1 MKERSSSHSVRHE
14 EHAFSQTFDF
24 GTRSSRAGS
33 PACSRPFCMAS
44 TAARGGRSQF
54 DGGRCLAAGGQH
66 RACASL
72 SISFTDAEFDVR
84 AAAVRTDVS
93 LLTFANRAILAA
105 ATEHKRRVQEAA
117 RLVAE
122 RSAELN
128 ECMAT
133 IRHSDKTTP
142 LRRCSTTRADRPEP
156 TDPSRET
163 RTDRRVVPSG
173 RWLPCNAKRL
183 RAQAGRNEKVVPI
196 RRYGPIVAWCET
208 SHLIQPGVVLCR

>member
-1 MKERSSSHSVRHE
+1 
-14 EHAFSQTFDF
+14 
-24 GTRSSRAGS
+24 
-33 PACSRPFCMAS
+33 
-44 TAARGGRSQF
+44 
-54 DGGRCLAAGGQH
+54 
-66 RACASL
+66 
-72 SISFTDAEFDVR
+72 
-84 AAAVRTDVS
+84 
-93 LLTFANRAILAA
+93 
-105 ATEHKRRVQEAA
+105 
-117 RLVAE
+117 LVAE

-142 LRRCSTTRADRPEP
+142 LRRCSTTRTDRPEP
-156 TDPSRET
+156 RDPNRETRTERPEPRDPNRET

-208 SHLIQPGVVLCR
+208 LHLIQPGVVLCR